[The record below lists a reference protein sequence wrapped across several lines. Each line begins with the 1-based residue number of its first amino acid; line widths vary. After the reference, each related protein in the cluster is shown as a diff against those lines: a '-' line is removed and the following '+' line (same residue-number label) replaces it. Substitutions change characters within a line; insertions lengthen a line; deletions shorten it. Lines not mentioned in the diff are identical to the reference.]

1 MGTAPKSRHPQTRDG
16 DVRRSTLQT
25 GSKIAQVFVP
35 IIGYRSTYSDG
46 SLGEIEKAILDEEGV
61 TFRDF
66 WINSMPELSFA
77 GTKRQALIQVHP
89 EFQIEDEPGDNSRV
103 LIDFVL
109 PSGSYATVVLR
120 EVMKC
125 DPLNY

>member
-1 MGTAPKSRHPQTRDG
+1 
-16 DVRRSTLQT
+16 
-25 GSKIAQVFVP
+25 
-35 IIGYRSTYSDG
+35 
-46 SLGEIEKAILDEEGV
+46 
-61 TFRDF
+61 
-66 WINSMPELSFA
+66 MPELSFA